1 MKLFNHTL
9 SHLPIA
15 VLVVAGLSCLTSQR
29 GFAQIQSK
37 TGQPVSSSSKQPA
50 PAPKGLAK
58 VEADPEKEDDFYKL
72 ISLSVPEDVI
82 LEVGGM
88 ATLPDGGLA
97 ICTRR
102 GEVWLVSNPYIS
114 GTERPTYKRFAFGL
128 HEPLGL
134 AYKDGDIYVTQRSE
148 VTRLR
153 DSDGDGRADSYD
165 KIYSWPLSG
174 NYHEYSYGPT
184 FLPNGNMLVTLNVG
198 WSNSLGHGVSLVPW
212 RGWTLEITPDGKMTP
227 FAAGMRSP
235 AGYGM
240 NAAGDFFYTENQGD
254 WVGSGR
260 ISRVEKGDFLGN
272 AESLRWTDL
281 PGSPLKLKPDEVPN
295 TGEPLYDVAKRVPAL
310 KAPAVWLP
318 HGILG
323 ISTSGFLSD
332 NTNGKFGPF
341 PNQVFVGDQGQSILS
356 RVDFEK
362 VKGEYQGVVF
372 PFREGFSSGVL
383 RMVWGHD
390 ASMFVGMT
398 SRGWSSTGKELY
410 SLQRVVWTGRMPFEM
425 KTIHAMPDG
434 FEIEFT
440 TPVDPE
446 LANDP
451 ASYKVTGF
459 NYKYHATYGSPV
471 INRAGCPI
479 RGIFVSKDGLKAR
492 LVVDSLRLGYIH
504 EITASGVR
512 SETGRAL
519 LHTTGYYT
527 LNNLPDGEK
536 LTITTPAHK
545 HNHAEMEMA
554 STASTPPVTTKQ
566 TAAKTKAT
574 AAKSGAAKVATSTA
588 AKRVT
593 ELPAGW
599 GEPDYTITMGTKPGL
614 KFSPEQFQV
623 KAGSKVRV
631 IFNNEDDMLHN
642 FVVVQPG
649 SAVQVGELAMKLG
662 LEGQEKNYIP
672 LTDKVLHHTNLLQ
685 PNTNES
691 IYFIAPEKPGDYT
704 YECSVPGHFYV
715 MQGTMKVTK

>member
-1 MKLFNHTL
+1 MALL
-9 SHLPIA
+9 A
-15 VLVVAGLSCLTSQR
+15 AGLAWFGQPAAW
-29 GFAQIQSK
+29 AQIQSK
-37 TGQPVSSSSKQPA
+37 TGLPVSSSSKQPA

-72 ISLSVPEDVI
+72 ISLPVPEDII

-88 ATLPDGGLA
+88 VTLPDGNLA
-97 ICTRR
+97 VCTRR
-102 GEVWLVSNPYIS
+102 GEVWTVSNPYIS
-114 GTERPTYKRFAFGL
+114 GSNRPIYKRFAYGL

-148 VTRLR
+148 LTRLR
-153 DSDGDGRADSYD
+153 DTDQDGRADSYD
-165 KIYSWPLSG
+165 KMYSWPLSG

-198 WSNSLGHGVSLVPW
+198 WSNSLGHGVSLAPW
-212 RGWTLEITPDGKMTP
+212 RGWTLEITPDGKMMP

-260 ISRVEKGDFLGN
+260 ISQVEKGDFMGN
-272 AESLRWTDL
+272 AESLRWTGL
-281 PGSPLKLKPDEVPN
+281 PGSPLTIKPQDVPN
-295 TGEPLYDVAKRVPAL
+295 TGEPLYDVAKQFTTL

-323 ISTSGFLSD
+323 ISTSGMLLD
-332 NTNGKFGPF
+332 NTKGGFGPF
-341 PNQVFVGDQGQSILS
+341 ENQLFVGDQGQSIVS

-362 VKGEYQGVVF
+362 VKGKYQGVVF

-398 SRGWSSTGKELY
+398 SRGWSSTGKELF
-410 SLQRVVWTGRMPFEM
+410 SLQRVVWTGKMPFEM

-440 TPVDPE
+440 SPVDQE
-446 LANDP
+446 LAADP

-479 RGIFVSKDGLKAR
+479 RGIVVSKDGLKAR

-504 EITASGVR
+504 EITTAGVR
-512 SETGRAL
+512 SATGRAL
-519 LHTTGYYT
+519 LHNVGYYT
-527 LNNLPDGEK
+527 LNNIPDGEK
-536 LTITTPAHK
+536 LAVAALPAQHD
-545 HNHAEMEMA
+545 HAGMM
-554 STASTPPVTTKQ
+554 TASTSTAPPVGRKASGMK
-566 TAAKTKAT
+566 TASGKSAGAVKALGK
-574 AAKSGAAKVATSTA
+574 AA
-588 AKRVT
+588 AKRIT
-593 ELPAGW
+593 EMPPSW
-599 GEPDYTITMGTKPGL
+599 GEPDYTINMGTKPGL
-614 KFSPEQFQV
+614 KFSTEQFQV

-631 IFNNEDDMLHN
+631 VFNNEDDMLHN
-642 FVVVQPG
+642 FVVVAPG

-662 LEGQEKNYIP
+662 LEGQERNYIP
-672 LTDKVLHHTNLLQ
+672 QTEKVLHHTNLLQ

-691 IYFIAPEKPGDYT
+691 IYFIAPDKPGDYQ

-715 MQGTMKVTK
+715 MQGTMKVVK

>member
-1 MKLFNHTL
+1 MKAYQHSLKNL
-9 SHLPIA
+9 A
-15 VLVVAGLSCLTSQR
+15 KAGLLTAGFTCLVSLTVQ
-29 GFAQIQSK
+29 AQIQSK

-50 PAPKGLAK
+50 PTPKGLAK

-72 ISLSVPEDVI
+72 ISLPVPEDII

-88 ATLPDGGLA
+88 TTLPDGSLA
-97 ICTRR
+97 VCTRR
-102 GEVWLVSNPYIS
+102 GEVWTVSNPYIS
-114 GTERPTYKRFAFGL
+114 GSERPTYKRFAYGL

-153 DSDGDGRADSYD
+153 DKDGDGRADSYD
-165 KIYSWPLSG
+165 KVYSWPLSG

-212 RGWTLEITPDGKMTP
+212 RGWTLEITPDGKMMP

-260 ISRVEKGDFLGN
+260 ISQVEKGDFLGN
-272 AESLRWTDL
+272 AESLRWTGL
-281 PGSPLKLKPDEVPN
+281 PGSPLTLKQQEVPN

-323 ISTSGFLSD
+323 ISTSGLLLD
-332 NTNGKFGPF
+332 NTKGKFGPF
-341 PNQVFVGDQGQSILS
+341 DNQLFVGDQGQSILS

-383 RMVWGHD
+383 RLVWGHD

-398 SRGWSSTGKELY
+398 SRGWSSTGKELF
-410 SLQRVVWTGRMPFEM
+410 SLQRVVWTGKMPFEM

-440 TPVDPE
+440 EPVDAE
-446 LANDP
+446 LAADP

-479 RGIFVSKDGLKAR
+479 QGIVVSKDGLKAR

-504 EITASGVR
+504 EITTNGVR
-512 SETGRAL
+512 SANGRAL
-519 LHTTGYYT
+519 LHNVGYYT

-536 LTITTPAHK
+536 LNIASIAPAHD
-545 HNHAEMEMA
+545 HSAMMA
-554 STASTPPVTTKQ
+554 SAATGS
-566 TAAKTKAT
+566 AAKMVSKPAPKTGAGRST
-574 AAKSGAAKVATSTA
+574 SAKSGAATMT
-588 AKRVT
+588 KRVT
-593 ELPAGW
+593 EMPASW
-599 GEPDYTITMGTKPGL
+599 GEPDYTINMGTKPGL
-614 KFSPEQFQV
+614 KFAPEQFQV

-631 IFNNEDDMLHN
+631 VFNNEDDMLHN
-642 FVVVQPG
+642 FVVVMPG
-649 SAVQVGELAMKLG
+649 SAIQVGELAMKLG

-672 LTDKVLHHTNLLQ
+672 QTDKVLHHTNLLQ

-715 MQGTMKVTK
+715 MQGTMKVVK

>member
-1 MKLFNHTL
+1 MNTIQHLIHPFFRIALLL
-9 SHLPIA
+9 S
-15 VLVVAGLSCLTSQR
+15 GLSLGSYAT
-29 GFAQIQSK
+29 GWAQIQSK

-50 PAPKGLAK
+50 PGPKGLAK
-58 VEADPEKEDDFYKL
+58 PEVDLEKDRNVEPDDFYKL
-72 ISLSVPEDVI
+72 ISLPVPEDII

-88 ATLPDGGLA
+88 VTLPDGNLA

-102 GEVWLVSNPYIS
+102 GEVWIVANPYIS
-114 GTERPTYKRFAFGL
+114 GSERPTYKRFAYGL

-134 AYKDGDIYVTQRSE
+134 TYKDGDIYVTQRSE
-148 VTRLR
+148 VTRLH
-153 DSDGDGRADSYD
+153 DADGDGRADSYD
-165 KIYSWPLSG
+165 KVYSWPLSG

-240 NAAGDFFYTENQGD
+240 NAAGDYFYTENQGD

-260 ISRVEKGDFLGN
+260 ISQVERGDFLGN

-281 PGSPLKLKPDEVPN
+281 PGSPLHIKPQDVPN
-295 TGEPLYDVAKRVPAL
+295 TGEPLYDVSKRFTAL

-323 ISTSGFLSD
+323 ISTSGMLTD
-332 NTNGKFGPF
+332 DTNGKFGPF
-341 PNQVFVGDQGQSILS
+341 AGQVFVGDQGQSILS

-362 VKGEYQGVVF
+362 VNGQYQGVAF

-383 RMVWGHD
+383 RLVWGHD

-398 SRGWSSTGKELY
+398 SRGWSSTGKELF
-410 SLQRVVWTGRMPFEM
+410 SLQRVVWTGKMPFEM
-425 KTIHAMPDG
+425 KTIRAMPDG
-434 FEIEFT
+434 FTIQFT
-440 TPVDPE
+440 APVNRD
-446 LANDP
+446 LAADP

-471 INRAGCPI
+471 INRANCPI
-479 RGIFVSKDGLKAR
+479 QGIIVANDGLSAR
-492 LVVDSLRLGYIH
+492 LIVDSLRLGYIH
-504 EITASGVR
+504 EITTTGVR
-512 SETGRAL
+512 SAAGRPL
-519 LHTTGYYT
+519 LHNVGYYT

-536 LTITTPAHK
+536 VAAASLAPR
-545 HNHAEMEMA
+545 HNHSDMLAT
-554 STASTPPVTTKQ
+554 TANTPPVS
-566 TAAKTKAT
+566 
-574 AAKSGAAKVATSTA
+574 AKSSKGSVAKGGKVTGKAM

-593 ELPAGW
+593 EMPAGW
-599 GEPDYTITMGTKPGL
+599 GEPDYTINMGTKPGL
-614 KFSPEQFQV
+614 KFSLEQFQV

-631 IFNNEDDMLHN
+631 VFNNEDDMLHN
-642 FVVVQPG
+642 FVVVMPG
-649 SAVQVGELAMKLG
+649 SAIQVGELAMKLG

-672 LTDKVLHHTNLLQ
+672 QTDKVLHHTNLLQ

-691 IYFIAPEKPGDYT
+691 IYFIAPTKPGNYM
-704 YECSVPGHFYV
+704 YECSVPGHFYI
-715 MQGTMKVTK
+715 MQGTMNVVN

>member
-1 MKLFNHTL
+1 MNIDH
-9 SHLPIA
+9 HPINRRPLA
-15 VLVVAGLSCLTSQR
+15 VLLTAGLTCLSLLPTL
-29 GFAQIQSK
+29 AQIQSK

-72 ISLSVPEDVI
+72 ISLPVPEDVI

-88 ATLPDGGLA
+88 VTLPDGSLA

-102 GEVWLVSNPYIS
+102 GEVWIVSNPYIS
-114 GTERPTYKRFAFGL
+114 GPERPTYKRFASGL

-134 AYKDGDIYVTQRSE
+134 AYKDGDLYVTQRSE
-148 VTRLR
+148 LTRLR
-153 DSDGDGRADSYD
+153 DTDQDGRADAYD

-198 WSNSLGHGVSLVPW
+198 WSNSLGHGVSLAPW

-260 ISRVEKGDFLGN
+260 ISQVEKGDFLGN
-272 AESLRWTDL
+272 AESLRWTGL
-281 PGSPLKLKPDEVPN
+281 PGSPLSIKPQDVPN
-295 TGEPLYDVAKRVPAL
+295 TGEPLYDVAKRFPAL

-323 ISTSGFLSD
+323 ISTSGLLTD
-332 NTNGKFGPF
+332 NTKGKFGPF
-341 PNQVFVGDQGQSILS
+341 ENQLFVGDQGQSILS

-362 VKGEYQGVVF
+362 VKGKYQGVVF

-383 RMVWGHD
+383 RLVWGHD

-410 SLQRVVWTGRMPFEM
+410 SLQRVVWTGKLPFEM

-440 TPVDPE
+440 APVDAKLAADPE
-446 LANDP
+446 
-451 ASYKVTGF
+451 SYKVTGF

-479 RGIFVSKDGLKAR
+479 RGIVVSKDGLKAR

-504 EITASGVR
+504 EITTNGVR
-512 SETGRAL
+512 SANGRAL
-519 LHTTGYYT
+519 LHNVGYYT
-527 LNNLPDGEK
+527 LNNIPDGEK
-536 LTITTPAHK
+536 LTIAAAPK
-545 HNHAEMEMA
+545 HDHSAML
-554 STASTPPVTTKQ
+554 TASVSSNPPVSPRS
-566 TAAKTKAT
+566 AGAKTAT
-574 AAKSGAAKVATSTA
+574 AKAAPARLS
-588 AKRVT
+588 KRVT
-593 ELPAGW
+593 EMPASW
-599 GEPDYTITMGTKPGL
+599 GEPDYTITLGTKPGL
-614 KFSPEQFQV
+614 KFTPEQFQV

-631 IFNNEDDMLHN
+631 VFNNEDDMLHN
-642 FVVVQPG
+642 FVVVAPG
-649 SAVQVGELAMKLG
+649 SAIQVGELAMKLG

-672 LTDKVLHHTNLLQ
+672 QTDKVLHHTNLLQ
-685 PNTNES
+685 PNTNET

-715 MQGTMKVTK
+715 MQGTMKVVK